1 MAARHPAV
9 TPALHPSASIH
20 ASHSYIWCLQA
31 LAYLLDPSWGAEEV
45 VDCHAADPTSISGH
59 TQVGLHPASV
69 GCWSG
74 GMVRPVT
81 HTSWQLVKPI
91 PLFPTSLNLTPSLP
105 YSKPLDSILDLR
117 PKFMD

>member
-20 ASHSYIWCLQA
+20 ASHPYLWCLQA
-31 LAYLLDPSWGAEEV
+31 LAYLLDYSWGAEEV

-59 TQVGLHPASV
+59 SQVGLHSASV
-69 GCWSG
+69 GCWSR

-81 HTSWQLVKPI
+81 HTSWQLVEPI
-91 PLFPTSLNLTPSLP
+91 PLLPTSLNLTPSLP
-105 YSKPLDSILDLR
+105 YSKPTTGLLEHI
-117 PKFMD
+117 PTPWA